1 MIMKEKLK
9 VAFGITL
16 LPLFAAMYY
25 MDKVILLFLPHLPQE
40 SVQKW
45 FGSQKEMVS
54 STIRVV
60 AFWGAVG
67 IYYVITWIIGVF

>member
-1 MIMKEKLK
+1 
-9 VAFGITL
+9 
-16 LPLFAAMYY
+16 

-67 IYYVITWIIGVF
+67 IYYVITWIIGVL

>member
-1 MIMKEKLK
+1 MKEKLK
-9 VAFGITL
+9 VAFGIIL

-25 MDKVILLFLPHLPQE
+25 VDKIILLFLPHLPQE

-60 AFWGAVG
+60 AFWGAIG
-67 IYYVITWIIGVF
+67 IYYVITWIIAVL

>member
-1 MIMKEKLK
+1 
-9 VAFGITL
+9 
-16 LPLFAAMYY
+16 
-25 MDKVILLFLPHLPQE
+25 MDKVLMFFLPHLPQE

-67 IYYVITWIIGVF
+67 IYYLITWIIGLF